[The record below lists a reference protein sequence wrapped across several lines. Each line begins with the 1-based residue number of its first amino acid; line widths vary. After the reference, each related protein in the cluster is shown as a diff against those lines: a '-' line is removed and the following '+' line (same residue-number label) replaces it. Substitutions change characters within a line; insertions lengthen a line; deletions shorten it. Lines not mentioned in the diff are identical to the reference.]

1 VFEFDYGVYPNFQMH
16 LVAPGAFDKPSG
28 EDTTHDTAIPS
39 FGVK

>member
-1 VFEFDYGVYPNFQMH
+1 MFEFDYGVYPNFQMH
-16 LVAPGAFDKPSG
+16 LAPGAFDKPSG